1 MLTPLQF
8 VIELIHMYVYCRLTV
23 TKVEITPS
31 QYHSRCSKLLASLRQ
46 DGRTL
51 KLLQQSPRLATLL
64 VACHRLMLRRHQ
76 RPHGSLQQEDI
87 TFRLLLARIPV
98 KHMPR
103 PLLLLLSALGLHRV
117 ETASPQPN
125 PHTTVHE
132 MYLLLA
138 RLTLFM

>member
-1 MLTPLQF
+1 MYCTYI
-8 VIELIHMYVYCRLTV
+8 VICRLTV

-31 QYHSRCSKLLASLRQ
+31 QYHSQCSKHLLSLRQ
-46 DGRTL
+46 VGRTL

-64 VACHRLMLRRHQ
+64 VACHRLMLQRHQ
-76 RPHGSLQQEDI
+76 HPHGSLQQVDRP
-87 TFRLLLARIPV
+87 FRLLLAHIPV

-103 PLLLLLSALGLHRV
+103 PLILLLSAPGLHRG